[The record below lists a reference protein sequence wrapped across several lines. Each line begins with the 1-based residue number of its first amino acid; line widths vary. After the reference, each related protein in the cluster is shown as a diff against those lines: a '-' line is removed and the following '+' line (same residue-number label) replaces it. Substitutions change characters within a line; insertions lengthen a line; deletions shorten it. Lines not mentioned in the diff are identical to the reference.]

1 MNPYLAPTIRQ
12 RRNRGDF
19 NQRGTVRRVNR
30 RRNPE
35 PDWFTFTRRGENRLL
50 TLMCVACAAVWAM
63 YYAGVLS

>member
-1 MNPYLAPTIRQ
+1 MNPYLTPTIRQ

-19 NQRGTVRRVNR
+19 GRRDTVRRVNR

-50 TLMCVACAAVWAM
+50 TLMCVACAVVWAVHI
-63 YYAGVLS
+63 AGWLA